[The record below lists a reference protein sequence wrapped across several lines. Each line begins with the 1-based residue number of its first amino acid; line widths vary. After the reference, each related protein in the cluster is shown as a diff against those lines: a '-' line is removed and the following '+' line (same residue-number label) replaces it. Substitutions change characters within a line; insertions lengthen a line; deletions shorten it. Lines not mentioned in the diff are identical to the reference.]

1 MRPSTISGR
10 TRVFAA
16 GVIGT
21 LAILGGCD
29 TKDAPDT
36 EPKKSPGS
44 SILDGENTAQS
55 NESAGDLVT
64 RYEQAAADA
73 AETSPEDAQAF
84 LASAETLKE
93 IQAVVSPYESTIK
106 DFMSLGGL
114 DANTIN
120 DETQFERRISLVK
133 GLIRTNDRMA
143 TELPPLIARLE
154 ASSDPAKLALKL
166 ELLDRLR
173 QADRSMYQSM
183 LGYLTILQQTWDMY
197 GVDEEGSIQFSP
209 DVEQPLIAEFN
220 EYAANIQA
228 MAGEQAKLQEAI
240 GMLERP

>member
-1 MRPSTISGR
+1 MRSTRINGR
-10 TRVFAA
+10 TTLLAA
-16 GVIGT
+16 GVLGT

-29 TKDAPDT
+29 SKDTPT
-36 EPKKSPGS
+36 PEPKKSPGS
-44 SILDGENTAQS
+44 SILDDAPPAQS

-73 AETSPEDAQAF
+73 EASSPEDARAF

-120 DETQFERRISLVK
+120 DETQFERRISLVN
-133 GLIRTNDRMA
+133 GLIRTNERMA

-154 ASSDPAKLALKL
+154 ASAEPAKLAMKL

-183 LGYLTILQQTWDMY
+183 LGYLKVLEQTWGLY
-197 GVDEEGSIQFSP
+197 GVDTDGSIQFSP
-209 DVEQPLIAEFN
+209 DVEQALITEFN

-240 GMLERP
+240 GALDRP